1 METGRWELVQEDV
14 FVVFKVVRDGEGNV
28 LAESLVFL
36 LSSLVFFFFKHLDSL
51 FITMLCSLNAHIR
64 LLK

>member
-28 LAESLVFL
+28 RAESLVFV
-36 LSSLVFFFFKHLDSL
+36 LSILVFFL
-51 FITMLCSLNAHIR
+51 
-64 LLK
+64 

>member
-28 LAESLVFL
+28 RAESLVFV
-36 LSSLVFFFFKHLDSL
+36 LSVLVFFFKYLDSL
-51 FITMLCSLNAHIR
+51 SYYHVLFIKCSH
-64 LLK
+64 KTP